1 MEDWEN
7 TRQYAKYMEKTV
19 KNADEKFE
27 EKKEKKPIKKK
38 SKDELQKE
46 AEKKALED
54 DIEYYRKK
62 IINFTLKADFMILFA

>member
-27 EKKEKKPIKKK
+27 EKKEKVPIKKK
-38 SKDELQKE
+38 SKEEIKKE
-46 AEKKALED
+46 AEQKALDED
-54 DIEYYRKK
+54 ID
-62 IINFTLKADFMILFA
+62 